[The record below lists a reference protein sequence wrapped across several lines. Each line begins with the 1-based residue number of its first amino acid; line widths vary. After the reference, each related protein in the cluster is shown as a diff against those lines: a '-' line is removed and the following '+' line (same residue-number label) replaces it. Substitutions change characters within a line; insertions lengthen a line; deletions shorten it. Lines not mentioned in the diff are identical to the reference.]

1 MNDEQAKL
9 LRVNMKSIWE
19 NYFLP
24 ADIDF
29 DSSVTANELIAYMRE
44 ALKDESK
51 RNAINATLPLVF
63 EAIDANHDGGISP
76 VEFHNYFL
84 SLGCADEIFTKK
96 VFDAMDVNG
105 DGDLSCEGESIFFY

>member
-1 MNDEQAKL
+1 MNDKQAKM

-29 DSSVTANELIAYMRE
+29 DLSVTADELVIYMRE

-51 RNAINATLPLVF
+51 RNTIDATLLLVF
-63 EAIDANHDGGISP
+63 EAIDANHDGGISLM
-76 VEFHNYFL
+76 EFHNYFL
-84 SLGCADEIFTKK
+84 SLFTQK
-96 VFDAMDVNG
+96 VFDAIDVNG
-105 DGDLSCEGESIFFY
+105 DGDLSSEGKSLFFY